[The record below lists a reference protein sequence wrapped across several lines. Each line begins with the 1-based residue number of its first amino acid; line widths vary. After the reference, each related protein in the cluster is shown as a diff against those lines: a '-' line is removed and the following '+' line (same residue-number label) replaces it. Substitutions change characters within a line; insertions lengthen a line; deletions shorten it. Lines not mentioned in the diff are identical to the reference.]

1 MRLEGLRASGQR
13 IWERL
18 EDTFS
23 TTVRRSEVRS
33 ASVHN
38 RQSKL
43 GDSGP
48 KFYHHRP
55 QPQEDAQGWG
65 LENSSRLRWG
75 LFGQPFRCRA
85 HGDTGDTCGFKES
98 ILSVL
103 GCCQSCPYL
112 MESETILE
120 KRTRKTRYLY
130 QDTIQ
135 PTASNKVK

>member
-23 TTVRRSEVRS
+23 MTVRRSEVRS

-38 RQSKL
+38 RQSEL
-43 GDSGP
+43 GETGP

-65 LENSSRLRWG
+65 LEDSSRLRWG
-75 LFGQPFRCRA
+75 CLGSHSDAGPRGTQRTHVDSR
-85 HGDTGDTCGFKES
+85 S
-98 ILSVL
+98 LSFL
-103 GCCQSCPYL
+103 S
-112 MESETILE
+112 
-120 KRTRKTRYLY
+120 
-130 QDTIQ
+130 
-135 PTASNKVK
+135 